1 MCSDEICR
9 AHSLLTSMA
18 IRLAE
23 CMGFHRDPSE
33 FGFSPL
39 ECQVRRLIWY
49 QICYLDLKTSE
60 VQGPRPYIHHDGY
73 TTQIPTPAI
82 TSTWNDMVF
91 SMIRFECQEMQ
102 RKCLVLRTR
111 VDQKKISLTKAIAKI
126 EAFRVRMDAKY
137 GPLLDTATPSPMQK
151 MARQVMKLFTNLL
164 YLISLHRYMNSVTYR
179 VPDRLRQIVLSKGT
193 EALEAAM
200 ELEVSDDLKQWSW
213 YSSAYQQYHSA
224 FLLLVEVFTFPL
236 RREANRIWRCLDF
249 IFADVLRDMPALDTN
264 RKASTPQDLITQRD
278 VKARFLLTM
287 ICDNMRAYQK
297 SRGLKDPSH
306 FQDSMIILT
315 PQKHGDTS
323 DPRMPLNYAH
333 GEPDTRDPPQQHPSI
348 SQNPQFPHQ
357 MTTESENIPSFYIEN
372 TGAEAFHIPQNLGNT
387 RREWTSSYDHLP
399 SLPQN
404 YESQFNGATDTMYP
418 QTLHPDYLAPSSGW
432 TSNERST
439 YSDDGEIQSEVA
451 AIDPQMLEIDW
462 VSSFIPN
469 TFKLLRGGIL
479 IEYEESL
486 GHYFPT
492 WEQ

>member
-1 MCSDEICR
+1 MCADEIRR

-23 CMGFHRDPSE
+23 CMGLHRDPSE
-33 FGFSPL
+33 YGFSPI

-60 VQGPRPYIHHDGY
+60 IQGPRPYIHHDGY
-73 TTQIPTPAI
+73 TTQIPTPTT

-102 RKCLVLRTR
+102 RKCLVLRSR

-126 EAFRVRMDAKY
+126 EAFRVSMDAKY
-137 GPLLDTATPSPMQK
+137 GPFIDAATPSPMQR

-193 EALEAAM
+193 DALEAAM

-213 YSSAYQQYHSA
+213 YSSAYQQYHVA

-249 IFADVLRDMPALDTN
+249 IFADVLRDIPALDTN
-264 RKASTPQDLITQRD
+264 MKASTPQDLIAHRD

-287 ICDNMRAYQK
+287 ICENMRVYHK
-297 SRGLKDPSH
+297 SRGLKNPSH

-315 PQKHGDTS
+315 PQKDGDTS

-333 GEPDTRDPPQQHPSI
+333 GEPETGDLAQHHPYISHNSQIPQQMAT
-348 SQNPQFPHQ
+348 Q
-357 MTTESENIPSFYIEN
+357 SEDIPAFYIEN
-372 TGAEAFHIPQNLGNT
+372 TADLPQSLGNAA
-387 RREWTSSYDHLP
+387 REWSSSYENLP

-404 YESQFNGATDTMYP
+404 YESQPDQLDGEADMFS
-418 QTLHPDYLAPSSGW
+418 QSLHSHYLAPNWTPNESS
-432 TSNERST
+432 TQ
-439 YSDDGEIQSEVA
+439 SDYGEIQRGVA
-451 AIDPQMLEIDW
+451 GIEPQMLEIDW
-462 VSSFIPN
+462 VSPLITN
-469 TFKLLRGGIL
+469 LFKITKSPIL
-479 IEYEESL
+479 MNYYEGPL
-486 GHYFPT
+486 GHHFPT
-492 WEQ
+492 GKQ

>member
-1 MCSDEICR
+1 
-9 AHSLLTSMA
+9 
-18 IRLAE
+18 
-23 CMGFHRDPSE
+23 
-33 FGFSPL
+33 
-39 ECQVRRLIWY
+39 
-49 QICYLDLKTSE
+49 
-60 VQGPRPYIHHDGY
+60 
-73 TTQIPTPAI
+73 
-82 TSTWNDMVF
+82 MVF

-348 SQNPQFPHQ
+348 SQNLQFPHQ

-404 YESQFNGATDTMYP
+404 YESQFNGATDTMYS